1 MTKRILLSIFAMI
14 ALTTAAA
21 QDTVSGFRFGYL
33 SYEAALQ
40 SMADYQQVQQK
51 MDQMRQQF
59 QAETLRV
66 EDEFNL
72 KYEEFLDGQRDFPKT
87 ILQKRQSEL
96 QELME
101 RNIRF
106 KEESKQELE
115 QTEKLLMAP
124 LKIRLIEQLGTIAR
138 ERGYAFIVDTDQ
150 KAMPYINPSMGED
163 INQVFKT
170 ILVHG
175 DKIGYLICVV
185 PGNLEVDLKGAAKVS
200 GNKKIDTV
208 PLKDLTPLTGYIR
221 GGCSPL
227 GLKKNFPIFI

>member
-1 MTKRILLSIFAMI
+1 MKKRILLSIFAIM

-21 QDTVSGFRFGYL
+21 QDVVSGFRFGYL
-33 SYEAALQ
+33 SYEAALKA
-40 SMADYQQVQQK
+40 MPDYTQVQQK

-87 ILQKRQSEL
+87 ILQKRQTEL

-106 KEESKQELE
+106 KEESKKELE
-115 QTEKLLMAP
+115 QTEKLLLAP
-124 LKIRLIEQLGTIAR
+124 LKIRLIELLGTIAR

-150 KAMPYINPSMGED
+150 KALPYINPSMGED
-163 INQVFKT
+163 ITQIVQ
-170 ILVHG
+170 
-175 DKIGYLICVV
+175 DA
-185 PGNLEVDLKGAAKVS
+185 LK
-200 GNKKIDTV
+200 
-208 PLKDLTPLTGYIR
+208 
-221 GGCSPL
+221 
-227 GLKKNFPIFI
+227 